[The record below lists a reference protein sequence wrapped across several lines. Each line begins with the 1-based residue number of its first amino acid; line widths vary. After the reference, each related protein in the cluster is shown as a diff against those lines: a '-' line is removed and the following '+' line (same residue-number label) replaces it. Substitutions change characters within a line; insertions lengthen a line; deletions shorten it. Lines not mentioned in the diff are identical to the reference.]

1 MYEDE
6 YEYESEFNPCPNC
19 GGELEVRGMN
29 LVYCKDCEEYI
40 GWYIP
45 TAGAIRLDERWV
57 KNAEDNR
64 K

>member
-1 MYEDE
+1 MYE
-6 YEYESEFNPCPNC
+6 YEYENESPFNPCPNC
-19 GGELEVRGMN
+19 GGELEVRCGD

-57 KNAEDNR
+57 QNA
-64 K
+64 